1 MVDLSN
7 VIRPGD
13 GIVWGQVCAEARTL
27 VEAVVEQRASFSGAR
42 IFTGISFSGILKPEH
57 ADHLRLTSYCGTGTN
72 RALAEANVLDIYPAP
87 YSQLGALIRR
97 GQIKADVVLLQVA
110 PPNSRG
116 EYSLGLGVE
125 FLAPA
130 LETARVVVA
139 EVNDRVP
146 WTYTEPLLRR
156 QDFSLIVESSRDPV
170 YMPTRVGAVEN
181 AIAEHVAELIP
192 DGAVLECG
200 IGNLPTAILG
210 LLGNRRSLRFH
221 SGVVPDGVADLA
233 QRGAITGE
241 IHGGGLMGT
250 QRLFDWAA
258 NNPLLRL
265 HTSDYTHGARVLS
278 TLERFV
284 AINSAVEV
292 DLVGQV
298 NGEVAKGVYVGT
310 VGGALDF
317 VRAAN
322 RSPGG
327 MSVVALPA
335 VARAESRIVGRLS
348 GPVSIPA
355 TEAGVVVTQY
365 GSADLRGAS
374 VRERCR
380 RMIAIAAP
388 EHREALERQAR
399 TLGLMR

>member
-1 MVDLSN
+1 MVDLSG

-13 GIVWGQVCAEARTL
+13 GIMWGQACAEAQTL

-42 IFTGISFSGILKPEH
+42 VFTGMSFSGILKPEH
-57 ADHLRLTSYCGTGTN
+57 ADHLRLSSYCGTGTN
-72 RALAEANVLDIYPAP
+72 RALAEASVLDIYPAP
-87 YSQLGALIRR
+87 YSQLGALIRD
-97 GQIKADVVLLQVA
+97 GHIKTDVVLLQVA

-125 FLAPA
+125 FLAPGIK
-130 LETARVVVA
+130 TARAVIA

-146 WTYTEPLLRR
+146 WTHTEPLLSR
-156 QDFSLIVESSRDPV
+156 QDFSFMVKSSRAPV
-170 YMPTRVGAVEN
+170 YMPTRVGEVEN
-181 AIAEHVAELIP
+181 AIARHVAELIP

-233 QRGAITGE
+233 QRGIIEDE

-250 QRLFDWAA
+250 QFLFDWAS
-258 NNPLLRL
+258 NNALLRL
-265 HTSDYTHGARVLS
+265 HSSDYTHSASVLS
-278 TLERFV
+278 ALARFV

-298 NGEVAKGVYVGT
+298 NGEVAKGIYVGA

-327 MSVVALPA
+327 VSIIALPA
-335 VARAESRIVGRLS
+335 VAGTESRIVARLS

-355 TEAGVVVTQY
+355 TEAGVVATEY
-365 GSADLRGAS
+365 GLADLRGAS
-374 VRERCR
+374 VGERCR
-380 RMIAIAAP
+380 RMIAVAAP
-388 EHREALERQAR
+388 AHREALEGQAR
-399 TLGLMR
+399 TLGLLR

>member
-7 VIRPGD
+7 IIRPGD
-13 GIVWGQVCAEARTL
+13 GIVWGQVCAEAQTL

-57 ADHLRLTSYCGTGTN
+57 ADHLRLTSYCGTGSN
-72 RALAEANVLDIYPAP
+72 RALAEANVLDIYPVP

-97 GQIKADVVLLQVA
+97 GHIKADVVLLQVA

-116 EYSLGLGVE
+116 DYSLGLGVE
-125 FLAPA
+125 YLAPA
-130 LETARVVVA
+130 LETARVVIA

-156 QDFSLIVESSRDPV
+156 QNFSLIVESTRDPV
-170 YMPTRVGAVEN
+170 YMPTRIGPVEN
-181 AIAEHVAELIP
+181 AIAEHVAELVP

-210 LLGNRRSLRFH
+210 LLGDRRSLRFH

-233 QRGAITGE
+233 QRGAISGE

-327 MSVVALPA
+327 MSIIALPA
-335 VARAESRIVGRLS
+335 VARGESRIVGRLS

-355 TEAGVVVTQY
+355 TEAGVVVTEY
-365 GSADLRGAS
+365 GSANLRGAS

-380 RMIAIAAP
+380 AMIAIAAP

-399 TLGLMR
+399 TLGLMH